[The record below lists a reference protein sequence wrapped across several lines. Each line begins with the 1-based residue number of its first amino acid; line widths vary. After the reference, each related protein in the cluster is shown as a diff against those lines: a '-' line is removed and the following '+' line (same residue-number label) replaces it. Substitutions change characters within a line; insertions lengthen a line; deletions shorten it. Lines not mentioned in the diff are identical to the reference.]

1 MNHEQPD
8 EPLVLQWMG
17 YSKTVLERWHRE
29 GLPEGISPEEYFG
42 VSKLSVLPVTVHP
55 YPVRQD
61 IVVEKSDTH
70 RVIVDNRDRKLRF
83 FESAPHGVP
92 EFLESPVKCRD
103 DWERYRERIN
113 PGCDARFEELRE
125 KHGQLKDNGL
135 PLCLCLRGCWEI
147 RYFLGL
153 TEALYMLHDDPE
165 FIKEMLDFWFQ
176 HQWEILDRVCEIVV
190 PDLVA
195 MWEDIA
201 YKTGPFFSPEMYERY
216 FAGYHRGTAERLK
229 AHGIRHF
236 LIDCDGNIDVL
247 LPLFMDNGITGV
259 FPLECQAGSDPVKYR
274 ALYGKDVQFVGG
286 IDKRALYD
294 GKEPVRRE
302 VDRKI
307 SALAS
312 EAGFLPSL
320 DHAVPLEVS
329 LDTFGFY
336 VDYLRETWRKYL
348 T

>member
-1 MNHEQPD
+1 
-8 EPLVLQWMG
+8 
-17 YSKTVLERWHRE
+17 
-29 GLPEGISPEEYFG
+29 
-42 VSKLSVLPVTVHP
+42 
-55 YPVRQD
+55 
-61 IVVEKSDTH
+61 
-70 RVIVDNRDRKLRF
+70 
-83 FESAPHGVP
+83 
-92 EFLESPVKCRD
+92 
-103 DWERYRERIN
+103 
-113 PGCDARFEELRE
+113 
-125 KHGQLKDNGL
+125 
-135 PLCLCLRGCWEI
+135 
-147 RYFLGL
+147 
-153 TEALYMLHDDPE
+153 MLHDDPE

-201 YKTGPFFSPEMYERY
+201 YKTGPFFSPAMYERY